1 MSLPAPAPGGGPS
14 QATPS
19 LQRGLGLLEA
29 TTLIVGGTIGVSIFL
44 VPAGVAQAVGA
55 PGLALFTWAFTGL
68 MAVCGA
74 LSFAELAA
82 AMPETGGTYVF
93 LKRAY
98 PRWPLAFLFAWMML
112 FAQGTGNI
120 AVVASMA
127 SLYLGHFAG
136 GLIPADSAAQRLVAV
151 GFIAALTTINVLG
164 LRTSG
169 WVQNLLTA
177 LKVLMMAGIVTACLL
192 APAGDAARLSPFLPA
207 GVGMGEVAGSVATA
221 MILSVFSYSGFYFV
235 THVAGE
241 VRDPGKTLARA
252 IMIAMAVVL
261 TTYLLLNLAFVYVL
275 PFEQLASSPR
285 VAADAM
291 AAALGARAADVTAVV
306 VLLSALGTLNAQ
318 LLNYP
323 RITFALASDGLFFPA
338 ISRVHPVR
346 RVPVGA
352 IVLVGAWASLL
363 ALAGNYRQILGW
375 AAFVNQAFMAL
386 AVLGLFVLRRTAPAL
401 PRPYRVWGYPFT
413 PAVYLLILLWYLG
426 TLLATRLPEMLIG
439 VAIVAA
445 GIPFY
450 LHWRRQAPAA
460 PSSVTP

>member
-1 MSLPAPAPGGGPS
+1 MTSGSAPAASG
-14 QATPS
+14 AT
-19 LQRGLGLLEA
+19 LRRELGLLEA

-44 VPAGVAQAVGA
+44 VPAGVATAVQA
-55 PGLALFTWAFTGL
+55 PGLALFTWLLTGL
-68 MAVCGA
+68 MALCGA

-93 LKRAY
+93 LKRQY
-98 PRWPLAFLFAWMML
+98 PGTPLAFLFAWMML

-120 AVVASMA
+120 AVVSSMA

-136 GLIPADSAAQRLVAV
+136 GLIPADSFLQRLTAV
-151 GFIAALTTINVLG
+151 GFIGVLTVVNVLG

-177 LKVLMMAGIVTACLL
+177 LKVLMMAGIVAACLL
-192 APAGDAARLSPFLPA
+192 SPAGDAARLGPFLPA
-207 GVGMGEVAGSVATA
+207 NVPPVDVVSSVASA

-241 VRDPGKTLARA
+241 VRDPGRTLSRS
-252 IMIAMAVVL
+252 ILIAMAVVL

-275 PFEQLASSPR
+275 PFDVLQSSPR

-291 AAALGARAADVTAVV
+291 AAAVGPRAADLTAIV

-318 LLNYP
+318 ILNYP
-323 RITFALASDGLFFPA
+323 RITFALAQDGLFFRA
-338 ISRVHPVR
+338 ISRVHPAR
-346 RVPVGA
+346 HVPVGA
-352 IVLVGAWASLL
+352 ILLVGAWASVL

-386 AVLGLFVLRRTAPAL
+386 TVIGLFILRRRAPDL
-401 PRPYRVWGYPFT
+401 PRPYKVFGYPVT
-413 PAVYLLILLWYLG
+413 PLLYVVILVWYLG
-426 TLLATRLPEMLIG
+426 TLLVTRLPEMLIG
-439 VAIVAA
+439 IGIVAA

-450 LHWRRQAPAA
+450 LHWRRQAPAI
-460 PSSVTP
+460 PSPPVPS

>member
-1 MSLPAPAPGGGPS
+1 MAG
-14 QATPS
+14 TPS

-44 VPAGVAQAVGA
+44 VPAGVAREVGS
-55 PGLALFTWAFTGL
+55 PGLALFTWLFTGF
-68 MAVCGA
+68 MALCGA
-74 LSFAELAA
+74 LSFAELAS

-98 PRWPLAFLFAWMML
+98 PATPLAFLFAWMML

-127 SLYLGHFAG
+127 SLYAGHFAG
-136 GLIPADSAAQRLVAV
+136 GLIPADSFAQRAVAV
-151 GFIAALTTINVLG
+151 AIIALLTAVNAVG

-169 WVQNLLTA
+169 RVQNVLTG
-177 LKVLMMAGIVTACLL
+177 LKVLMMTAIVVACLTS
-192 APAGDAARLSPFLPA
+192 PAGDVSRLGPFLPD
-207 GVGMGEVAGSVATA
+207 GRGGGEIAGSVATA

-241 VRDPGKTLARA
+241 VRDPGRTLSRA

-261 TTYLLLNLAFVYVL
+261 ATYLLLNVAFVYVL
-275 PFEQLASSPR
+275 PFAELQGSPR

-291 AAALGARAADVTAVV
+291 ARAVGPRAADVTALV

-323 RITFALASDGLFFPA
+323 RITYALASDGLFFKA
-338 ISRVHPVR
+338 ISRVHASR
-346 RVPVGA
+346 HVPVGA
-352 IVLVGAWASLL
+352 IVLVGTWASIL
-363 ALAGNYRQILGW
+363 ALAGSYTQILGW

-386 AVLGLFVLRRTAPAL
+386 TVIGLFILRRIAPEM
-401 PRPYRVWGYPFT
+401 PRPYQVFGYPFT
-413 PAVYLLILLWYLG
+413 PLLYVAILLWYLT
-426 TLLATRLPEMLIG
+426 TLLTTRGPQVLIG
-439 VAIVAA
+439 IGIVAA
-445 GIPFY
+445 GLPFY
-450 LHWRRQAPAA
+450 WYWRRASA
-460 PSSVTP
+460 SSTPTAEA

>member
-1 MSLPAPAPGGGPS
+1 MAG
-14 QATPS
+14 TPS

-44 VPAGVAQAVGA
+44 VPAGVAREVGS
-55 PGLALFTWAFTGL
+55 PGLALFTWLFTGF
-68 MAVCGA
+68 MALCGA
-74 LSFAELAA
+74 LSFAELAS

-98 PRWPLAFLFAWMML
+98 PATPLAFLFAWMML

-127 SLYLGHFAG
+127 SLYAGHFAG
-136 GLIPADSAAQRLVAV
+136 GLIPADSFAQRAVAV
-151 GFIAALTTINVLG
+151 AIIALLTAVNAVG

-169 WVQNLLTA
+169 RVQNVLTG
-177 LKVLMMAGIVTACLL
+177 LKVLMMTAIVVACLTS
-192 APAGDAARLSPFLPA
+192 PAGDVSRLGPFLPD
-207 GVGMGEVAGSVATA
+207 GRGGGEIAGSVATA

-241 VRDPGKTLARA
+241 VRDPGRTLSRA

-261 TTYLLLNLAFVYVL
+261 ATYLLLNVAFVYVL
-275 PFEQLASSPR
+275 PFAELQGSPR

-291 AAALGARAADVTAVV
+291 ARAVGPRAADVTALV

-323 RITFALASDGLFFPA
+323 RITYALASDGLFFKA
-338 ISRVHPVR
+338 ISRVHASR
-346 RVPVGA
+346 HVPVGA
-352 IVLVGAWASLL
+352 IVLVGTWASIL
-363 ALAGNYRQILGW
+363 ALAGSYTQILGW

-386 AVLGLFVLRRTAPAL
+386 TVIGLFILRRIAPKM
-401 PRPYRVWGYPFT
+401 PRPYQVFGYPFT
-413 PAVYLLILLWYLG
+413 PLLYVAILLWYLT
-426 TLLATRLPEMLIG
+426 TLLTTRGPQVLIG
-439 VAIVAA
+439 IGIVAA
-445 GIPFY
+445 GLPFY
-450 LHWRRQAPAA
+450 WYWRRASA
-460 PSSVTP
+460 SSTPTAEA

>member
-1 MSLPAPAPGGGPS
+1 MSRGGAPTGR
-14 QATPS
+14 AT

-44 VPAGVAQAVGA
+44 VPAGVAREVGA

-74 LSFAELAA
+74 LSFAELAS

-98 PRWPLAFLFAWMML
+98 PRWPLAFLFGWMML

-136 GLIPADSAAQRLVAV
+136 GLIPADSMAQRLVAV
-151 GFIAALTTINVLG
+151 AFIAGLTAVNVLG

-169 WVQNLLTA
+169 WVQNVLTGI
-177 LKVLMMAGIVTACLL
+177 KVLLMGAIVAACLRSPAADGARL
-192 APAGDAARLSPFLPA
+192 APLLPA
-207 GVGMGEVAGSVATA
+207 DAGLGAMAGSVAAA

-241 VRDPGKTLARA
+241 VRDPGRTLSRA
-252 IMIAMAVVL
+252 ILIAMAVVL
-261 TTYLLLNLAFVYVL
+261 TTYLALNVAFVAVL
-275 PFEQLASSPR
+275 PFDQLAASPR

-291 AAALGARAADVTAVV
+291 AAAVGPRAADLTAVV

-323 RITFALASDGLFFPA
+323 RITFALASDGLFFRA
-338 ISRVHPVR
+338 ASRVDPVR

-352 IVLVGAWASLL
+352 IVLVGVWASVL

-386 AVLGLFVLRRTAPAL
+386 TVLGLFILRRTMPSL
-401 PRPYRVWGYPFT
+401 PRPFRVPLYPFT
-413 PAVYLLILLWYLG
+413 PLAYLLILVWYLG
-426 TLLATRLPEMLIG
+426 TLLTTRLPEVVIG
-439 VAIVAA
+439 IGIVAA
-445 GIPFY
+445 GLPFY
-450 LHWRRQAPAA
+450 FHWRRSSPDPAA
-460 PSSVTP
+460 VPSSLAQP

>member
-1 MSLPAPAPGGGPS
+1 MAG
-14 QATPS
+14 TPS

-44 VPAGVAQAVGA
+44 VPAGVAREVGS
-55 PGLALFTWAFTGL
+55 PGLALFTWLFTGF
-68 MAVCGA
+68 MALCGA
-74 LSFAELAA
+74 LSFAELAS

-98 PRWPLAFLFAWMML
+98 PATPLAFLFAWMML

-127 SLYLGHFAG
+127 SLYAGHFAG
-136 GLIPADSAAQRLVAV
+136 GLIPADSFAQRAVAV
-151 GFIAALTTINVLG
+151 AIIALLTAVNAVG

-169 WVQNLLTA
+169 RVQNVLTG
-177 LKVLMMAGIVTACLL
+177 LKVLMMTAIVVACLTS
-192 APAGDAARLSPFLPA
+192 PAGDVSRLGPFLPQ
-207 GVGMGEVAGSVATA
+207 GRGGGEIAGSVATA

-241 VRDPGKTLARA
+241 VRDPGRTLSRA

-261 TTYLLLNLAFVYVL
+261 ATYLLLNVAFVYVL
-275 PFEQLASSPR
+275 PFAELQGSPR

-291 AAALGARAADVTAVV
+291 ARAVGPRAADVTALV

-323 RITFALASDGLFFPA
+323 RITYALASDGLFFKA
-338 ISRVHPVR
+338 ISRVHASR
-346 RVPVGA
+346 HVPVGA
-352 IVLVGAWASLL
+352 IVLVGTWASIL
-363 ALAGNYRQILGW
+363 ALAGSYTQILGW

-386 AVLGLFVLRRTAPAL
+386 TVIGLFILRRIAPEM
-401 PRPYRVWGYPFT
+401 PRPYQVFGYPFT
-413 PAVYLLILLWYLG
+413 PLLYVAILLWYLT
-426 TLLATRLPEMLIG
+426 TLLTTRGPQVLIG
-439 VAIVAA
+439 IGIVAA
-445 GIPFY
+445 GLPFY
-450 LHWRRQAPAA
+450 WYWRRGSA
-460 PSSVTP
+460 SSNPTAEA

>member
-1 MSLPAPAPGGGPS
+1 MAGA
-14 QATPS
+14 PS

-44 VPAGVAQAVGA
+44 VPAGVAREVGA
-55 PGLALFTWAFTGL
+55 PGLALFTWLFTGF
-68 MAVCGA
+68 MALCGA
-74 LSFAELAA
+74 LSFAELAS

-98 PRWPLAFLFAWMML
+98 PATPLAFLFAWMML

-127 SLYLGHFAG
+127 SLYAGHFAG
-136 GLIPADSAAQRLVAV
+136 GLIPADSIAQRAAAVAI
-151 GFIAALTTINVLG
+151 IALLTAVNAVG

-169 WVQNLLTA
+169 RVQNVLTG
-177 LKVLMMAGIVTACLL
+177 LKVLMMAAIVIACLTS
-192 APAGDAARLSPFLPA
+192 PAGDATRLGPFLPT
-207 GVGMGEVAGSVATA
+207 GRGGGEIAGSVATA

-241 VRDPGKTLARA
+241 VRDPGRTLSRA

-261 TTYLLLNLAFVYVL
+261 ATYLLLNIAFVYVL
-275 PFEQLASSPR
+275 PFAELQGSPR

-291 AAALGARAADVTAVV
+291 ARAVGPRAADVTALV

-323 RITFALASDGLFFPA
+323 RITYALASDGLFFKA
-338 ISRVHPVR
+338 ISRVHATR
-346 RVPVGA
+346 HVPVGA
-352 IVLVGAWASLL
+352 IVLVGVWASIL
-363 ALAGNYRQILGW
+363 ALAGSYTQILGW

-386 AVLGLFVLRRTAPAL
+386 TVIGLFILRRIAPDM
-401 PRPYRVWGYPFT
+401 PRPYQVFGYPFT
-413 PAVYLLILLWYLG
+413 PLLYVAILLWYLT
-426 TLLATRLPEMLIG
+426 TLLTTRGPQVLIG
-439 VAIVAA
+439 IGIVAA
-445 GIPFY
+445 GLPFY
-450 LHWRRQAPAA
+450 WYWRRGSASGTSPAQ
-460 PSSVTP
+460 T

>member
-1 MSLPAPAPGGGPS
+1 MSRGGAPTGG
-14 QATPS
+14 AT

-44 VPAGVAQAVGA
+44 VPAGVAQAVQA

-74 LSFAELAA
+74 LSFAELAS

-98 PRWPLAFLFAWMML
+98 PRWPLAFLFGWMML

-136 GLIPADSAAQRLVAV
+136 GLIPADSIAQRLVAV
-151 GFIAALTTINVLG
+151 AFIAGLTAINVLG

-169 WVQNLLTA
+169 WVQNVLTGI
-177 LKVLMMAGIVTACLL
+177 KVLLMGGIVAACLWSPAADASRL
-192 APAGDAARLSPFLPA
+192 APLLPA
-207 GVGMGEVAGSVATA
+207 DVGPGAMAGSVAAA

-241 VRDPGKTLARA
+241 VRDPGRTLSRA
-252 IMIAMAVVL
+252 ILIAMAVVL
-261 TTYLLLNLAFVYVL
+261 TTYLALNVAFVAVL
-275 PFEQLASSPR
+275 PFDQLAASPR

-291 AAALGARAADVTAVV
+291 LAAVGPRAADLTAVV

-323 RITFALASDGLFFPA
+323 RITFALASDGLFFRA
-338 ISRVHPVR
+338 ASRVDPVR

-352 IVLVGAWASLL
+352 IVLVGVWASVL

-386 AVLGLFVLRRTAPAL
+386 TVLGLFILRRTMPSL
-401 PRPYRVWGYPFT
+401 PRPFRVPLYPFT
-413 PAVYLLILLWYLG
+413 PLAYLLILVWYLG
-426 TLLATRLPEMLIG
+426 TLLATRLPEVVIG
-439 VAIVAA
+439 IGIVAA
-445 GIPFY
+445 GLPFY
-450 LHWRRQAPAA
+450 FHWRRSSAA
-460 PSSVTP
+460 VPSASAQP

>member
-1 MSLPAPAPGGGPS
+1 
-14 QATPS
+14 
-19 LQRGLGLLEA
+19 
-29 TTLIVGGTIGVSIFL
+29 
-44 VPAGVAQAVGA
+44 
-55 PGLALFTWAFTGL
+55 
-68 MAVCGA
+68 
-74 LSFAELAA
+74 
-82 AMPETGGTYVF
+82 
-93 LKRAY
+93 
-98 PRWPLAFLFAWMML
+98 
-112 FAQGTGNI
+112 
-120 AVVASMA
+120 
-127 SLYLGHFAG
+127 
-136 GLIPADSAAQRLVAV
+136 
-151 GFIAALTTINVLG
+151 
-164 LRTSG
+164 
-169 WVQNLLTA
+169 
-177 LKVLMMAGIVTACLL
+177 
-192 APAGDAARLSPFLPA
+192 LSPFLPA
-207 GVGMGEVAGSVATA
+207 GVGVGEVAGSVATA

-241 VRDPGKTLARA
+241 VRDPGRTLARA

-352 IVLVGAWASLL
+352 IVLVGVWASVL

>member
-1 MSLPAPAPGGGPS
+1 MAG
-14 QATPS
+14 TPS

-44 VPAGVAQAVGA
+44 VPAGVAREVGS
-55 PGLALFTWAFTGL
+55 PGLALFTWLFTGF
-68 MAVCGA
+68 MALCGA
-74 LSFAELAA
+74 LSFAELAS

-98 PRWPLAFLFAWMML
+98 PATPLAFLFAWMML

-127 SLYLGHFAG
+127 SLYAGHFAG
-136 GLIPADSAAQRLVAV
+136 GLIPADSFAQRAVAV
-151 GFIAALTTINVLG
+151 AIIALLTAVNAVG

-169 WVQNLLTA
+169 RVQNVLTG
-177 LKVLMMAGIVTACLL
+177 LKVLMMTAIVVACLTS
-192 APAGDAARLSPFLPA
+192 PAGDVSRLGPFLPQ
-207 GVGMGEVAGSVATA
+207 GRGGGEIAGSVATA

-241 VRDPGKTLARA
+241 VRDPGRTLSRA

-261 TTYLLLNLAFVYVL
+261 ATYLLLNVAFVYVL
-275 PFEQLASSPR
+275 PFAELQGSPR

-291 AAALGARAADVTAVV
+291 ARAVGPRAADVTALV

-323 RITFALASDGLFFPA
+323 RITYALASDGLFFKA
-338 ISRVHPVR
+338 ISRVHASR
-346 RVPVGA
+346 HVPVGA
-352 IVLVGAWASLL
+352 IVLVGTWASIL
-363 ALAGNYRQILGW
+363 ALAGSYTQILGW

-386 AVLGLFVLRRTAPAL
+386 TVIGLFILRRIAPKM
-401 PRPYRVWGYPFT
+401 PRPYQVFGYPFT
-413 PAVYLLILLWYLG
+413 PLLYVAILLWYLT
-426 TLLATRLPEMLIG
+426 TLLTTRGPQVLIG
-439 VAIVAA
+439 IGIVAA
-445 GIPFY
+445 GLPFY
-450 LHWRRQAPAA
+450 WYWRRASA
-460 PSSVTP
+460 SSTPTAEA

>member
-1 MSLPAPAPGGGPS
+1 MAG
-14 QATPS
+14 TPS

-44 VPAGVAQAVGA
+44 VPAGVAREVGA
-55 PGLALFTWAFTGL
+55 PGLALFTWLFTGF
-68 MAVCGA
+68 MALCGA
-74 LSFAELAA
+74 LSFAELAS

-98 PRWPLAFLFAWMML
+98 PATPLAFLFAWMML

-127 SLYLGHFAG
+127 SLYAGHFAG
-136 GLIPADSAAQRLVAV
+136 GLIPADSFAQRAVAV
-151 GFIAALTTINVLG
+151 AIIALLTAVNAVG

-169 WVQNLLTA
+169 RVQNVLTG
-177 LKVLMMAGIVTACLL
+177 LKVLMMTAIVVACLTS
-192 APAGDAARLSPFLPA
+192 PAGDVSRLGPFLPQ
-207 GVGMGEVAGSVATA
+207 GRGGGEIAGSVATA

-241 VRDPGKTLARA
+241 VRDPGRTLSRA

-261 TTYLLLNLAFVYVL
+261 ATYLLLNVAFVYVL
-275 PFEQLASSPR
+275 PFAELQGSPR

-291 AAALGARAADVTAVV
+291 ARAVGPRAADVTALV

-323 RITFALASDGLFFPA
+323 RITYALASDGLFFKA
-338 ISRVHPVR
+338 ISRVHASR
-346 RVPVGA
+346 HVPVGA
-352 IVLVGAWASLL
+352 IVLVGTWASIL
-363 ALAGNYRQILGW
+363 ALAGSYTQILGW

-386 AVLGLFVLRRTAPAL
+386 TVIGLFILRRIAPEM
-401 PRPYRVWGYPFT
+401 PRPYQVFGYPFT
-413 PAVYLLILLWYLG
+413 PLLYVAILLWYLT
-426 TLLATRLPEMLIG
+426 TLLTTRGPQVLIG
-439 VAIVAA
+439 IGIVAA
-445 GIPFY
+445 GLPFY
-450 LHWRRQAPAA
+450 WYWRRASA
-460 PSSVTP
+460 SSTPTAEA

>member
-1 MSLPAPAPGGGPS
+1 MAG
-14 QATPS
+14 TPS

-44 VPAGVAQAVGA
+44 VPAGVAREVGS
-55 PGLALFTWAFTGL
+55 PGLALFTWLFTGF
-68 MAVCGA
+68 MALCGA
-74 LSFAELAA
+74 LSFAELAS

-98 PRWPLAFLFAWMML
+98 PATPLAFLFAWMML

-127 SLYLGHFAG
+127 SLYAGHFAG
-136 GLIPADSAAQRLVAV
+136 GLIPADSFAQRAVAV
-151 GFIAALTTINVLG
+151 AIIALLTAVNAVG

-169 WVQNLLTA
+169 RVQNVLTG
-177 LKVLMMAGIVTACLL
+177 LKVLMMTAIVVACLTS
-192 APAGDAARLSPFLPA
+192 PAGDVSRLGPFLPQ
-207 GVGMGEVAGSVATA
+207 GRGGGEIAGSVATA

-241 VRDPGKTLARA
+241 VRDPGRTLSRA

-261 TTYLLLNLAFVYVL
+261 ATYLLLNVAFVYVL
-275 PFEQLASSPR
+275 PFAELQGSPR

-291 AAALGARAADVTAVV
+291 ARAVGPRAADVTALV

-323 RITFALASDGLFFPA
+323 RITYALASDGLFFKA
-338 ISRVHPVR
+338 ISRVHASR
-346 RVPVGA
+346 HVPVGA
-352 IVLVGAWASLL
+352 IVLVGTWASIL
-363 ALAGNYRQILGW
+363 ALAGSYTQILGW

-386 AVLGLFVLRRTAPAL
+386 TVIGLFILRRIAPEM
-401 PRPYRVWGYPFT
+401 PRPYQVFGYPFT
-413 PAVYLLILLWYLG
+413 PLLYVAILLWYLT
-426 TLLATRLPEMLIG
+426 TLLTTRGPQVLIG
-439 VAIVAA
+439 IGIVAA
-445 GIPFY
+445 GLPFY
-450 LHWRRQAPAA
+450 WYWRRASA
-460 PSSVTP
+460 SSTPTAEA